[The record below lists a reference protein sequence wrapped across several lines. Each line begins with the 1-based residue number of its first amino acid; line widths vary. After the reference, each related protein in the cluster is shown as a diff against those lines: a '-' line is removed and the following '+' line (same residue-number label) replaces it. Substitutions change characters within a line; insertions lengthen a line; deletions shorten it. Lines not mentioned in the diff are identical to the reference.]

1 MAAVTIARP
10 PIAVYTNRMTG
21 FAVGME
27 NVFPVL
33 EKSIRKIFVVTVYA
47 MQLLAVGKGEDVYVS
62 SRVMLIVVMAFPAGN
77 F

>member
-1 MAAVTIARP
+1 MAAGTIARP
-10 PIAVYTNRMTG
+10 PVTVYTDRMTG

-27 NVFPVL
+27 NVFPSL

-62 SRVMLIVVMAFPAGN
+62 SRDMFIVVMAFPAGN